1 MKLAKGIKM
10 MQFRL
15 NLRKTLQQES
25 YDLLVIT
32 NEELKREF
40 NRRNKQN
47 GIKQQPNKH
56 TN

>member
-1 MKLAKGIKM
+1 M